1 MEVFFMALSL
11 IESAKLALGRDETLK
26 ATVMELY
33 AKSSD
38 LLQYMPF
45 ESISGNS
52 MVFNREQTL
61 PAAGFRALNEAYTEG
76 SGTVDRVT
84 EALAVAGGDLDVDVF
99 LIKTGNA
106 DQRGTQEAMKIKA
119 LSLAMTKTIVKGDVG
134 TTPKE
139 FDGLQERLIGNQKI
153 VAGTTVTGDPLSLT
167 YLDKLIDEVDEPT
180 HLLMNKTMRRRL
192 SAAARLTT
200 VGGYITYELDAF
212 GRRVTKYNDLPIM
225 IADKD
230 NNYDDIMPFTE
241 LSSDGT
247 SATSTS
253 IYCLSFA
260 ENGVVGLQNGDMD
273 VRDMG
278 EIDTKPVYRTRI
290 EWYVSMAILRAR
302 AAARLYGITDSVVTA

>member
-1 MEVFFMALSL
+1 MALTL

-33 AKSSD
+33 AKNSD
-38 LLQYMPF
+38 IMQYMPF
-45 ESISGNS
+45 ENISGGS
-52 MVFNREQTL
+52 LVFNREQTL
-61 PAAGFRALNEAYTEG
+61 PAAGFRALNEAYSEG

-84 EALAVAGGDLDVDVF
+84 EVLSIAGGDLDVDVM
-99 LIKTGNA
+99 LMKTGNA

-139 FDGLQERLIGNQKI
+139 FDGLQVRCQGDQLVN
-153 VAGTTVTGDPLSLT
+153 AGSASGGDALSLIK
-167 YLDKLIDEVDEPT
+167 LDELIDTVDEPT
-180 HLLMNKTMRRRL
+180 HLLMNKGMRRRL
-192 SAAARLTT
+192 SAAARLYT

-212 GRRVTKYNDLPIM
+212 GRSVTKYNDLPIM
-225 IADKD
+225 VADKD
-230 NNYDDIMPFTE
+230 NEYNDIMPFTE
-241 LSSDGT
+241 ACT
-247 SATSTS
+247 SGDSVGTS

-278 EIDTKPVYRTRI
+278 EIDTQPVYRTRI
-290 EWYVSMAILRAR
+290 EWYISLAVLRAR
-302 AAARLYGITDSVVTA
+302 AVARLRYIKDAAVTA

>member
-1 MEVFFMALSL
+1 MALSL

-153 VAGTTVTGDPLSLT
+153 VAGTTGAGDNLELT

-192 SAAARLTT
+192 SAAARLNT

-212 GRRVTKYNDLPIM
+212 GRRVTKYNDLPIL
-225 IADKD
+225 IVDKD

-302 AAARLYGITDSVVTA
+302 AAARLYGITDSAITA

>member
-1 MEVFFMALSL
+1 MALSL

-247 SATSTS
+247 SSTSTS

>member
-1 MEVFFMALSL
+1 MALSL

-61 PAAGFRALNEAYTEG
+61 PAIGFRNLNEAYTEG

-134 TTPKE
+134 TTPNE
-139 FDGLQERLIGNQKI
+139 FDGLQIRLVGNQLI
-153 VAGTTVTGDPLSLT
+153 VGGTTVTGDVPSLT
-167 YLDKLIDEVDEPT
+167 KFDELIDAVDEPT
-180 HLLMNKTMRRRL
+180 HLVMNKTMRRRM
-192 SAAARLTT
+192 SAAARLNT

-212 GRRVTKYNDLPIM
+212 GRRVTRYNDLPIL
-225 IADKD
+225 IVDKD

-241 LSSDGT
+241 LSSDAVT
-247 SATSTS
+247 AVSTS
-253 IYCLSFA
+253 IYCLSFS
-260 ENGVVGLQNGDMD
+260 ENGVVGLQNGDMN

-302 AAARLYGITDSVVTA
+302 AAARLYGVTNSAVGV

>member
-1 MEVFFMALSL
+1 MALTL

-38 LLQYMPF
+38 LMQYLPF
-45 ESISGNS
+45 ENIAGGSL
-52 MVFNREQTL
+52 VFNREQTL
-61 PAAGFRALNEAYTEG
+61 PSAGFRALNEAYAEG
-76 SGTVDRVT
+76 TGTVDRVT
-84 EALAVAGGDLDVDVF
+84 EVLAIAGGDLDVDVM

-119 LSLAMTKTIVKGDVG
+119 LSLAMTKTMIKGDVE

-139 FDGLQERLIGNQKI
+139 FDGLQVRCVGDQL
-153 VAGTTVTGDPLSLT
+153 VSAGSSVGGDALSLVK
-167 YLDKLIDEVDEPT
+167 LDELIDAVEEPT

-192 SAAARLTT
+192 SAAARLYT
-200 VGGYITYELDAF
+200 VGGYITYDLDAF
-212 GRRVTKYNDLPIM
+212 GRRVTKYNDLPILV
-225 IADKD
+225 ADKD

-241 LSSDGT
+241 ACASGSSVG
-247 SATSTS
+247 TS

-278 EIDTKPVYRTRI
+278 EIDDKPVFRTRI
-290 EWYVSMAILRAR
+290 EWYISLAILRAR
-302 AAARLYGITDSVVTA
+302 AAARLRYIKDAAVTA